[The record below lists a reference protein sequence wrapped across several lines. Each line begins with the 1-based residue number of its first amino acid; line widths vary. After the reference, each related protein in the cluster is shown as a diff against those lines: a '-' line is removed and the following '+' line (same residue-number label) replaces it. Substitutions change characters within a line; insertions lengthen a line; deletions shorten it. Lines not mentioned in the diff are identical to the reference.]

1 MATQAVT
8 DQGKRTRDSILGAAS
23 ELIYTNGVAATSLDK
38 ILAACGAGKSQ
49 MYHYFKNKQQMV
61 EAVIEYDL
69 EQILSK
75 QPLIGELDSWENFEL
90 WGEQLLDHHRGPGG
104 PIACPLGNLAGEL
117 GADTA
122 FAPLIDKAY
131 RTWESYLTRG
141 LTLLQDKGELAA
153 DADPARLAQATMA
166 CLQGGLLLAH
176 VRRDIIP
183 LSDTLHIALESLKRH
198 RVGG

>member
-8 DQGKRTRDSILGAAS
+8 DQGKRTRDSILGTAS
-23 ELIYTNGVAATSLDK
+23 QLIYANGVAATSLDK

-69 EQILSK
+69 ERILAN
-75 QPLIGELDSWENFEL
+75 QPLIGELRTWENFDQWVED
-90 WGEQLLDHHRGPGG
+90 LLDLHRGPGG
-104 PIACPLGNLAGEL
+104 PSACPLGNLTGEL
-117 GADTA
+117 GSDSTY
-122 FAPLIDKAY
+122 APLIDKAY
-131 RTWESYLTRG
+131 RTWESYLARG

-153 DADPARLAQATMA
+153 DADPGRLAQATMA
-166 CLQGGLLLAH
+166 CLQGGLLLSH
-176 VRRDIIP
+176 IRRDIIP
-183 LSDTLHIALESLKRH
+183 LSDALHIALESLKRH